1 MKKFDYYCRH
11 LQVLKSAEKED
22 LENEFIISGIIDK
35 FFIQF
40 ELGWKVMKALLL
52 YEGDSVG
59 QTGSPRD
66 VIKEAYRYF
75 GFMDEEVWLKM
86 LRERND
92 TTHIYD
98 GNAAKELVQKILIE
112 YIKEF
117 QRLQEAV
124 EKRYGD
130 IIDTIL

>member
-75 GFMDEEVWLKM
+75 EFMDEEVWLKM

-117 QRLQEAV
+117 QRIQEAV

>member
-75 GFMDEEVWLKM
+75 EFMDEEVWLKM

>member
-75 GFMDEEVWLKM
+75 EFMDEEVWLKM

-98 GNAAKELVQKILIE
+98 GNAAKELVQKILIM
-112 YIKEF
+112 
-117 QRLQEAV
+117 
-124 EKRYGD
+124 
-130 IIDTIL
+130 